1 MHPAAIRA
9 CTSFLFSAYRI
20 LFLLGMFP
28 LFSHAQLCNGSLG
41 DPVINITFGSG
52 SGTGGYA
59 PPAAYT
65 YTASSCP
72 DDGFYTITNRTSGC
86 FSNAW
91 HTVSNDH
98 TGNGN
103 FFLVNASFTPGDFF
117 VATVTDL
124 CPNTT
129 YEFAAWVMNVLR
141 NPGIKPNLTFRIET
155 TSGIV
160 LQSFSTGD
168 LLETANPQWLQY
180 GFYFTTPLLNASIVL
195 RITNNAPGG
204 NGNDLALDDITF
216 RPCGP
221 TITSSVVGY
230 SDTIDVCEGQAGS
243 YSFTSDISSAYVSP
257 VYQWQSSNDSG
268 RNWFDIPGA
277 TSINYQ
283 VSPIT
288 PGAYWYRLAVT
299 ELSSAGIRACRIAS
313 DTIIINIRS
322 KPQVNAGPDRVMFLG
337 DSIRMAATVTGDDPV
352 YEWIPPLYLNDPAHV
367 NAIARPPADILY
379 TMNAVSAFGCQ
390 QSDAMTIKVVAGIFV
405 PTAFTPNNDGLNDRW
420 RIPFLDPSLGG
431 QVQVFNRQGQLVYAV
446 SSDWVDWDGKFRG
459 ILQPTGTYVYLIQ
472 FPKGRE
478 SMKGLFV
485 LIR

>member
-1 MHPAAIRA
+1 MFRQIAQ
-9 CTSFLFSAYRI
+9 I
-20 LFLLGMFP
+20 LARNFFFP
-28 LFSHAQLCNGSLG
+28 GILILSGTIQGYGQLCNGSLG

-59 PPAAYT
+59 PPSAYT

-72 DDGFYTITNRTSGC
+72 DDGYYTITNRTSGC
-86 FSNAW
+86 FGNSW
-91 HTVSNDH
+91 HTVNNDH

-117 VATVTDL
+117 VSTVTDL

-129 YEFAAWVMNVLR
+129 YEFAAWVMNVMNR
-141 NPGIKPNLTFRIET
+141 SGIRPNLTFRIES
-155 TSGIV
+155 TSGII

-168 LLETANPQWLQY
+168 IPETGGPQWVQY
-180 GFYFTTPLLNASIVL
+180 GFYFTTPLANAAIVL

-221 TITSSVVGY
+221 TITSSVIGY
-230 SDTIDVCEGQAGS
+230 SDTIDVCEGETRN
-243 YSFTSDISSAYVSP
+243 YSFTSDISSAYVAP

-268 RNWFDIPGA
+268 KTWRDIPGA

-283 VSPIT
+283 VGPVN

-299 ELSSAGIRACRIAS
+299 ELSSAGIKACRIAS
-313 DTIIINIRS
+313 DTIIINVRP
-322 KPQVNAGPDRVMFLG
+322 KPLVNAGPDRVMFMG
-337 DSIRMAATVTGDDPV
+337 DSIKMAATVTGDDPV
-352 YEWIPPLYLNDPAHV
+352 YRWSPGNFLSDPASLS
-367 NAIARPPADILY
+367 AIARPPNEITYSLDAL
-379 TMNAVSAFGCQ
+379 SSFGCTR
-390 QSDAMTIKVVAGIFV
+390 SDAMTIKVVAGIFV

-420 RIPFLDPSLGG
+420 RIPFLDPSLGAR
-431 QVQVFNRQGQLVYAV
+431 VQVYNRFGEMVYAV
-446 SSDWVDWDGKFRG
+446 SNDWVNWDGRHKG
-459 ILQPTGTYVYLIQ
+459 QPQPTGSFVYFIQ
-472 FPKGRE
+472 MRTGVVLKG
-478 SMKGLFV
+478 SFL